1 MIGDGNGVPR
11 GANLTSGETINNNP
25 NPFTATSPEFPQPSY
40 NKSGVRHPSFSLIN
54 PGRNTEEYARL
65 DSARTSLFREKCI
78 LYLPNEVKTPYDDRK
93 GKHVLGLVTNP
104 KESLDLRSRRERNE
118 SAQGLIRSKNDEEKG
133 SGRGKG
139 NRREETDGLA
149 IWVGLQRWTWGMGKT
164 CCGCGGNDEETGGY
178 RKGNGKGR
186 SVQILVPATVLASC
200 SDYGSTNN
208 EKKKIHPHPAW
219 RNHRA
224 DNSFDDEA
232 FAKRLRAANRELTG
246 NLFSFSARTLS
257 GIRFVRRSGCCRK
270 ITMNNANSTDDVNN
284 SPSSTRRTAFAEKD
298 STYTTARPHPSETHL
313 LKLYKN
319 PANGRKKYIVVAWA
333 RRAATTHSTDFAPYP
348 SPEISKDVPM
358 MNLVYAFSKVRIL
371 GVMTVLIGVS
381 VAAALGW
388 IFLGR
393 VADKNASRGEDESK
407 MMGPSERVGSGMAMG
422 VLLLLVEASAF
433 GAWLAFS

>member
-1 MIGDGNGVPR
+1 
-11 GANLTSGETINNNP
+11 
-25 NPFTATSPEFPQPSY
+25 
-40 NKSGVRHPSFSLIN
+40 
-54 PGRNTEEYARL
+54 
-65 DSARTSLFREKCI
+65 
-78 LYLPNEVKTPYDDRK
+78 
-93 GKHVLGLVTNP
+93 
-104 KESLDLRSRRERNE
+104 
-118 SAQGLIRSKNDEEKG
+118 
-133 SGRGKG
+133 
-139 NRREETDGLA
+139 
-149 IWVGLQRWTWGMGKT
+149 
-164 CCGCGGNDEETGGY
+164 
-178 RKGNGKGR
+178 
-186 SVQILVPATVLASC
+186 
-200 SDYGSTNN
+200 
-208 EKKKIHPHPAW
+208 
-219 RNHRA
+219 
-224 DNSFDDEA
+224 
-232 FAKRLRAANRELTG
+232 
-246 NLFSFSARTLS
+246 
-257 GIRFVRRSGCCRK
+257 
-270 ITMNNANSTDDVNN
+270 MNNANSTDDVNN